1 MQLTKFSDYGF
12 RVLIYIALL
21 PANRLANIDEI
32 SEAYGISRNVV
43 NKVVHQLARGGIIQ
57 TKRGQRGGFKLLKQP
72 ETINVGDIVVL
83 LEPTLNI
90 IDCTSPHCNIVPA
103 CRLKHIFNDAS
114 EAFVRELKNYYLSDV
129 IKNKNVE
136 LRTILEIE

>member
-21 PANRLANIDEI
+21 PNGRLANIDEI

-57 TKRGQRGGFKLLKQP
+57 TKRGQGGGFKLLKKP
-72 ETINVGDIVVL
+72 ESINVGEVVVL
-83 LEPTLNI
+83 LEPTLNVV
-90 IDCTSPHCNIVPA
+90 DCTSPYCKIVPA
-103 CRLKHIFNDAS
+103 CRLKNMFNDAGQ
-114 EAFVRELKNYYLSDV
+114 AFINELKNYYLSDV
-129 IKNKNVE
+129 IRDESIE
-136 LRTILEIE
+136 LKTILEID

>member
-21 PANRLANIDEI
+21 PNGRLANIDEI
-32 SEAYGISRNVV
+32 SDAYGISRNVV

-57 TKRGQRGGFKLLKQP
+57 TKRGQNGGFKLLKKP
-72 ETINVGDIVVL
+72 EDINVGDVVTL

-90 IDCTSPHCNIVPA
+90 IDCTSPYRKIVPA
-103 CRLKHIFNDAS
+103 CRLKHMFKDAGD
-114 EAFVRELKNYYLSDV
+114 AFLRELRTFYLSD
-129 IKNKNVE
+129 IIASE
-136 LRTILEIE
+136 RDALQTILEIE